1 MKYSNFDRWL
11 TTQKPSGVL
20 YMDAEV
26 LREAWTDLYAHGLK
40 VETARQSLGKWLDM
54 NIDNL
59 SCTMCN
65 TSVGV
70 LIDDIDDVSRILY
83 IGFHQLDEDGEVL
96 HCENCYKE
104 EEEM

>member
-20 YMDAEV
+20 HMDAEV
-26 LREAWTDLYAHGLK
+26 LQEAWDDFYANRPK
-40 VETARQSLGKWLDM
+40 VETVRQCLGEWLDM

-59 SCTMCN
+59 SCTIC
-65 TSVGV
+65 TKSVGV
-70 LIDDIDDVSRILY
+70 LIDDMDDVARLHFS
-83 IGFHQLDEDGEVL
+83 GFHQLDEDGEVL

-104 EEEM
+104 EEM